1 MTNLRVLMACL
12 CLAALAPLATL
23 AGTVNV
29 NTADA
34 ATLAAEL
41 KGIGVSRAEAI
52 VSYREQNGAFRSA
65 EDLAAV
71 SGVTLRIVEMNRA
84 NIVISDKSS
93 E

>member
-1 MTNLRVLMACL
+1 MTNHRVLLACL
-12 CLAALAPLATL
+12 CLAALTPIVAL

-52 VSYREQNGAFRSA
+52 VAYREQNGAFRTA

-71 SGVTLRIVEMNRA
+71 SGVTLRIVEMNRG
-84 NIVISDKSS
+84 NIVISETPS